1 MIKLPEFLSLK
12 IAHVFLKRKKN
23 IALCPVCV
31 FIRKTFPIFLTLQK
45 RMSVLFIN

>member
-23 IALCPVCV
+23 TTLCPVCV